1 MNLAGGRSRRRH
13 FSNEISRLPGQG
25 HLVVPYWSDQ
35 NSRAPVPEQFKPMSS
50 TSQGS
55 SIAASLR
62 DDILRGQYRCG
73 ERLPSERDLAERFG
87 VHRSTVREAFKRL
100 EQLGVATIQPG
111 GARVAPLE
119 DASLDIVEHLLA
131 LDDPPEPEILDQA
144 LEAMS
149 AFRAMAARLGTER
162 ADASQ
167 RERML
172 SILDSMMQPDLIDE
186 DRADLVDELGDCF
199 VEASGNMVLRL
210 MRRGLGGQRERSTG
224 VYRSIRGTP
233 THTVVDA
240 HLASLAKAIVAVD
253 GITASESVYAIS
265 CLIRENVRELSSIE
279 SAPAVQKNVAGVQ
292 T

>member
-1 MNLAGGRSRRRH
+1 M
-13 FSNEISRLPGQG
+13 
-25 HLVVPYWSDQ
+25 
-35 NSRAPVPEQFKPMSS
+35 
-50 TSQGS
+50 TSKSQDS
-55 SIAASLR
+55 YIAATMR

-111 GARVAPLE
+111 GARVAPIE

-131 LDDPPEPEILDQA
+131 LDDPPDPEILDQA

-162 ADASQ
+162 ADASL

-172 SILDSMMQPDLIDE
+172 TILSAMMQPDLIDE
-186 DRADLVDELGDCF
+186 DRADLVDELGECF

-210 MRRGLGGQRERSTG
+210 MSRGLRGQRERSTG
-224 VYRSIRGTP
+224 AYRLIRGTP
-233 THTVVDA
+233 DETVVDT
-240 HLASLAKAIVAVD
+240 HLARLARAIRDVD
-253 GITASESVYAIS
+253 GVTASECVYALS
-265 CLIRENVRELSSIE
+265 CLIRANVRQLSTVE
-279 SAPAVQKNVAGVQ
+279 SAPPASRNASGAQS
-292 T
+292 

>member
-1 MNLAGGRSRRRH
+1 LLAW
-13 FSNEISRLPGQG
+13 LPGQG

-35 NSRAPVPEQFKPMSS
+35 NSSAPVPEPFDPMSS
-50 TSQGS
+50 SQDS
-55 SIAASLR
+55 SIAANLR

-131 LDDPPEPEILDQA
+131 LDDPPDPEILDQA
-144 LEAMS
+144 LEAIS

-162 ADASQ
+162 ANASQ

-172 SILDSMMQPDLIDE
+172 SILDAMMTPDLVDE
-186 DRADLVDELGDCF
+186 DRVDLVDELSNCF
-199 VEASGNMVLRL
+199 VEASGNMILRL
-210 MRRGLGGQRERSTG
+210 MSRGLRGQWKRSTG
-224 VYRSIRGTP
+224 AFRLIRGTP
-233 THTVVDA
+233 KHTAVDA
-240 HLASLAKAIVAVD
+240 HLTSLARAIVSVD
-253 GITASESVYAIS
+253 GVTASESVYALS
-265 CLIRENVRELSSIE
+265 CLIRKNVRDQSSIE
-279 SAPAVQKNVAGVQ
+279 SAPTTPKRPKSVSGAQS
-292 T
+292 

>member
-1 MNLAGGRSRRRH
+1 M
-13 FSNEISRLPGQG
+13 
-25 HLVVPYWSDQ
+25 
-35 NSRAPVPEQFKPMSS
+35 PEQFHPMSFK
-50 TSQGS
+50 SQDS

-111 GARVAPLE
+111 GARVAPIE

-131 LDDPPEPEILDQA
+131 LEDPPDPEFLDQA
-144 LEAMS
+144 LEATS

-162 ADASQ
+162 ADGPQ

-172 SILDSMMQPDLIDE
+172 AILNAMMQPDLIDE

-199 VEASGNMVLRL
+199 VEASGNIVLRL
-210 MRRGLGGQRERSTG
+210 MSRGLRGQRERSTG
-224 VYRSIRGTP
+224 AYRLIRGTADE
-233 THTVVDA
+233 TAVDT
-240 HLASLAKAIVAVD
+240 HLASLSRAIAEVD
-253 GITASESVYAIS
+253 GLTASEAVYALS
-265 CLIRENVRELSSIE
+265 CLIRMNVRQLSTIE
-279 SAPAVQKNVAGVQ
+279 STPEARGNVSGGQV
-292 T
+292 

>member
-1 MNLAGGRSRRRH
+1 
-13 FSNEISRLPGQG
+13 
-25 HLVVPYWSDQ
+25 LVVPYWSDQ
-35 NSRAPVPEQFKPMSS
+35 NSSAPVPERFDPMTS
-50 TSQGS
+50 TSQDL

-111 GARVAPLE
+111 GARVAPIE
-119 DASLDIVEHLLA
+119 EASLDIVEHLLA
-131 LDDPPEPEILDQA
+131 LDDPPDPEILDQA
-144 LEAMS
+144 LEASS

-172 SILDSMMQPDLIDE
+172 SILKSMMQPDLIE
-186 DRADLVDELGDCF
+186 EELADLVDELGDCF

-210 MRRGLGGQRERSTG
+210 MSRGLRGHWERSTG
-224 VYRSIRGTP
+224 AFRLLTR
-233 THTVVDA
+233 
-240 HLASLAKAIVAVD
+240 AIESVD
-253 GITASESVYAIS
+253 GVIASEAVYALS
-265 CLIRENVRELSSIE
+265 CLIRKNVRESSSSIE
-279 SAPAVQKNVAGVQ
+279 SAPATAETAKSVGGVQ
-292 T
+292 S